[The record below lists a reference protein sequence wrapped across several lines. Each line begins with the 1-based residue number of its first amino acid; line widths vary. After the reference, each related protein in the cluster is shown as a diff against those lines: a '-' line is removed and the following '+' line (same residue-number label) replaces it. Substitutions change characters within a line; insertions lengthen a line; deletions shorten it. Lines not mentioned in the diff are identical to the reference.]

1 LEWAMALQIAPLEA
15 HPPGEVPDSR
25 AAAVC
30 AVLDQPLAVDTHGR
44 RFHVEWDPH
53 AAVTPLGQLVF
64 FSQFLAT
71 AGLFRDWVQACPL
84 SFTSNNAPLIA
95 DLLGTIT
102 LAILAGQN
110 RYSHVTALRADSV
123 NPQGL
128 GMSRVCSEDSVRR
141 AFAEATPKACA
152 AWQTGALQQ
161 TWLPALRLP
170 WVMDL
175 DVTVK
180 PIYGHQEGAEV
191 GYNPHK
197 PGRPSH
203 TYHTLFVRGLRL
215 VLDVEVRPGKQ
226 HSATHSRENLW
237 RVWDTLPKDCRPWLL
252 CGDAS
257 YGQEGLLAECET
269 RGQNHL
275 FRLRQS
281 PGVKQLVR
289 LLESQGGW
297 RAALHG
303 YEGTEGQLQL
313 SGWTAKRRVIVL
325 RRRRERPAA
334 EPVADTPLALPWSAL
349 VACGPA
355 PDYEYQV
362 LVTNLREEL
371 LSVADLYRQRA
382 DAENVY
388 DELKNQWG
396 WGGFTTKDLLR
407 CQVAARNVA
416 LVYNWWS
423 LFVRC
428 AEPAWAREAVTSRPL
443 LLCAVGR
450 VVETGR
456 QLMLRLTS
464 THAEAARAQRLLT
477 GLSLFLSGLQNTAEQ
492 LTPAACW
499 ERIWVRILEP
509 WRRPQASLP
518 GSSG

>member
-1 LEWAMALQIAPLEA
+1 MPLQIIPLAA
-15 HPPGEVPDSR
+15 HPQGEVLDPR
-25 AAAVC
+25 AAA
-30 AVLDQPLAVDTHGR
+30 ARAPLDPPLTVDTHGR

-53 AAVTPLGQLVF
+53 ASVTPLGQLVF

-71 AGLFRDWVQACPL
+71 AGLFRAWVQTCPL
-84 SFTSNNAPLIA
+84 QFTSNNAPLIP

-110 RYSHVTALRADSV
+110 RYAHVTALRADTV

-128 GMSRVCSEDSVRR
+128 GMTRVCSEDSVRR
-141 AFAEATPKACA
+141 AFAAADPPACA
-152 AWQTGALQQ
+152 AWQTGALRQS
-161 TWLPALRLP
+161 WLPALRLP
-170 WVMDL
+170 WVLDL

-203 TYHTLFVRGLRL
+203 AYHTLFVRGLRL
-215 VLDVEVRPGKQ
+215 VLDVEVRSGKQ
-226 HSATHSRENLW
+226 HSATPSRDNLW
-237 RVWDTLPKDCRPWLL
+237 RVWDALPRDSRPWLL

-257 YGQEGLLAECET
+257 YGHEGLLAEGEA
-269 RGQNHL
+269 RGQKYL

-297 RAALHG
+297 RPALHG
-303 YEGTEGQLQL
+303 YEGAEGRLQL
-313 SGWTAKRRVIVL
+313 CGWTARRRVLVL
-325 RRRRERPAA
+325 RRLRERPAP
-334 EPVADTPLALPWSAL
+334 EPAPADAPALPWSAL
-349 VACGPA
+349 VVCGPA
-355 PDYEYQV
+355 PEYEYQM
-362 LVTNLREEL
+362 LVTNLGEEL
-371 LSVADLYRQRA
+371 LSVAELYRQRA

-428 AEPAWAREAVTSRPL
+428 AEPERPREAVTSRPL

-450 VVETGR
+450 VVESGR
-456 QLMLRLTS
+456 QVTLRLTS

-477 GLSLFLSGLQNTAEQ
+477 GLSLFLSGRGNTAEQ
-492 LTPAACW
+492 LNPQQCW
-499 ERIWVRILEP
+499 ERIWARILEP
-509 WRRPQASLP
+509 WRRPQAALP
-518 GSSG
+518 GPSG

>member
-1 LEWAMALQIAPLEA
+1 MPLVLAPLAA
-15 HPPGEVPDSR
+15 HPPGEVIEPR
-25 AAAVC
+25 LAAAR
-30 AVLDQPLAVDTHGR
+30 AVLNGPLAVDTHGR

-53 AAVTPLGQLVF
+53 APVTPLGQLVF

-71 AGLFRDWVQACPL
+71 AGLFRDWVRACPL
-84 SFTSNNAPLIA
+84 AFTSPNAPLLP
-95 DLLGTIT
+95 DLLGTLT
-102 LAILAGQN
+102 LAVLAGQN
-110 RYSHVTALRADSV
+110 RYAHVTALRADAV

-128 GMSRVCSEDSVRR
+128 GMSKVCSEDSVRR
-141 AFAEATPKACA
+141 AFAGADPHACA
-152 AWQTGALQQ
+152 AWQAGALQQ
-161 TWLPALRLP
+161 TWLPALRQP

-180 PIYGHQEGAEV
+180 PIYGHQEGAQV

-237 RVWDTLPKDCRPWLL
+237 RVWDGLPGECRPWLL

-257 YGQEGLLAECET
+257 HGHEGLLAECET
-269 RGQNHL
+269 RAQHYL

-297 RAALHG
+297 RPALHG
-303 YEGTEGQLQL
+303 YEGAEGPLQL
-313 SGWTAKRRVIVL
+313 SGWTAKRRVLVL
-325 RRRRERPAA
+325 RRLRGRPEPRPAA
-334 EPVADTPLALPWSAL
+334 DTPPALSWSAL
-349 VACGPA
+349 ATCGPA

-362 LVTNLREEL
+362 LVTNLKEEL

-407 CQVAARNVA
+407 CQVAARHVA

-428 AEPAWAREAVTSRPL
+428 AEPDRAREALTSRPL

-456 QLMLRLTS
+456 QLTLRLTS
-464 THAEAARAQRLLT
+464 THAEAARAQTLLT
-477 GLSLFLSGLQNTAEQ
+477 GLSLFLSGLQNAAEQ

-499 ERIWVRILEP
+499 ERIWARILEP
-509 WRRPQASLP
+509 WRRPAAALP
-518 GSSG
+518 GPSG

>member
-1 LEWAMALQIAPLEA
+1 MPLQIGRWAA
-15 HPPGEVPDSR
+15 HPQGEEMDPGS
-25 AAAVC
+25 AAAR
-30 AVLDQPLAVDTHGR
+30 AVLNQPLALDTHGG
-44 RFHVEWDPH
+44 RFHVEWDPQ
-53 AAVTPLGQLVF
+53 APVTPLGQLVF

-71 AGLFRDWVQACPL
+71 AGLFRDWVQTCPL
-84 SFTSNNAPLIA
+84 AQTSNNAPLIG
-95 DLLGTIT
+95 DLLGTIM
-102 LAILAGQN
+102 LAILSGQH
-110 RYSHVTALRADSV
+110 RYAHVTALRADSV

-141 AFAEATPKACA
+141 AFAAADPQACA

-180 PIYGHQEGAEV
+180 PIYGHQEGAQA

-215 VLDVEVRPGKQ
+215 VLDVQVRSGKQ

-237 RVWDTLPKDCRPWLL
+237 HVWDGLPKECRPWLV

-257 YGQEGLLAECET
+257 YGHEGLLAQCEA
-269 RGQNHL
+269 RGQKYL

-281 PGVKQLVR
+281 SGVKQLVR

-297 RAALHG
+297 RPAVPG
-303 YEGTEGQLQL
+303 YEGAEGQLQL
-313 SGWTAKRRVIVL
+313 SGWTARRRVIVL
-325 RRRRERPAA
+325 RRLRDQPPAGSVPDA
-334 EPVADTPLALPWSAL
+334 PPALPWPAL

-355 PDYEYQV
+355 PEYEYQV
-362 LVTNLREEL
+362 LVTNLREEV

-382 DAENVY
+382 GVENVY

-428 AEPAWAREAVTSRPL
+428 AEPERAREAVTSRPL

-450 VVETGR
+450 VVESGR
-456 QLMLRLTS
+456 QLTLRLTS
-464 THAEAARAQRLLT
+464 THAEAARAQSLLT

-492 LTPAACW
+492 LSCAARW
-499 ERIWVRILEP
+499 ERIWARILRR
-509 WRRPQASLP
+509 WRHPVAALA